1 MIAPITLFVA
11 AWFGSYSIP
20 EVVLAKDIPFF
31 LQGST
36 DYGGSNIFAA
46 TVALYVT
53 FGILGAI
60 YLVLVNRGLTRTGFG
75 TDVGSNVWRLRYHI
89 MVFLA
94 GGLMN
99 WTYDEFITPNDF
111 RNIFLFAAAICTCS
125 ILYLTVLIRRR
136 TPLAPSVLAASRDA
150 RLASNSGPRP
160 R

>member
-1 MIAPITLFVA
+1 MEPARELPRWAKILLFISRPAMIAPVTILVA

-60 YLVLVNRGLTRTGFG
+60 YLVLVNRGVTQKGFAA
-75 TDVGSNVWRLRYHI
+75 DIGSNVWRLRYHI
-89 MVFLA
+89 LVFLA
-94 GGLMN
+94 GG
-99 WTYDEFITPNDF
+99 
-111 RNIFLFAAAICTCS
+111 
-125 ILYLTVLIRRR
+125 
-136 TPLAPSVLAASRDA
+136 
-150 RLASNSGPRP
+150 
-160 R
+160 